1 MIEKAEQ
8 LARRWMPG
16 LRQGP
21 AKRKAWEHPQDLV
34 HLLTREM
41 NFIEVP
47 AEEQAKRVAIAWL
60 HDVLEDGRKENGKPV
75 AVYDLFDEGIDQEVI
90 DDVVGLS
97 HRVFEAPNGSV
108 LEPKEKYLARLKE
121 QSPRAKLVKCVDR
134 ICNLREGKDDFKTKR
149 WIRYVGETYY
159 FIFPLTADLPT
170 LECDFLRIELIKA
183 VEARVI
189 GEAAY
194 FG

>member
-1 MIEKAEQ
+1 MIEKAQQ

-60 HDVLEDGRKENGKPV
+60 HDILEDGKKEDGSGVVV
-75 AVYDLFDEGIDQEVI
+75 ADLDAEGIPTEVI
-90 DDVVGLS
+90 DDVLS
-97 HRVFEAPNGSV
+97 LTAMGD
-108 LEPKEKYLARLKE
+108 EPKSEYLASLKHA
-121 QSPRAKLVKCVDR
+121 STRAKLVKCIDR
-134 ICNLREGKDDFKTKR
+134 VCNLREGKEAFKVRR

-159 FIFPLTADLPT
+159 FIFPLAEDLPS
-170 LECDFLRIELIKA
+170 LERNFLRIELIKA
-183 VEARVI
+183 VEARVL
-189 GEAAY
+189 GGAPH
-194 FG
+194 FGD